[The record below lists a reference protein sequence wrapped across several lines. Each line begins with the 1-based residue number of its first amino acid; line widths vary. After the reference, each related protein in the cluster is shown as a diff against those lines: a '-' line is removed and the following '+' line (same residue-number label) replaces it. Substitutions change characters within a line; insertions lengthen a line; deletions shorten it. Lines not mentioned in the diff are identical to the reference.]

1 MDNGYCAI
9 EINGKSIGLKYG
21 MVANRLFFE
30 EMSKNPSMMTGETIN
45 EIGVAHLIYAGY
57 QNNCIVKGIE
67 PELKFHFF
75 MEWVEEALVDP
86 KIKQTLETVSKCY
99 ADSRFT
105 KKCVEEVNERVED
118 LKKKIQELTGTT
130 SNPTATENLDAP
142 MSSTAE

>member
-1 MDNGYCAI
+1 
-9 EINGKSIGLKYG
+9 

-30 EMSKNPSMMTGETIN
+30 EMSKNPSILTGETIN

-86 KIKQTLETVSKCY
+86 EVKKTLDAVSQCY

-105 KKCVEEVNERVED
+105 KKCIEEINERTED
-118 LKKKIQELTGTT
+118 LKKKIEELTGTSSNLSVIPNSEEPT
-130 SNPTATENLDAP
+130 SSIVE
-142 MSSTAE
+142 